1 MSLKLAVQLH
11 LGLWLLCSGKM
22 LNYSRGER

>member
-11 LGLWLLCSGKM
+11 LGLWLLCSGEM
-22 LNYSRGER
+22 PSYSGGER